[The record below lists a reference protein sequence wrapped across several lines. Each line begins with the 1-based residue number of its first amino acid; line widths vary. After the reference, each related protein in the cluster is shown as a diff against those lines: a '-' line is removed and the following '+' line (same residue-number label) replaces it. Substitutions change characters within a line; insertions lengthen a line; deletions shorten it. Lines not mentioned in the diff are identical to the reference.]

1 MIDTLPIPPS
11 WAGAPAV
18 WVDDTTAADDGE
30 VFRLFRGNGESLA
43 LHAGCPFGP
52 VFVLALETEDGY
64 EVWPLLST
72 DDADEVRRAIA
83 EI

>member
-1 MIDTLPIPPS
+1 MIDTLPIPS

-52 VFVLALETEDGY
+52 AFVLALETDGGY